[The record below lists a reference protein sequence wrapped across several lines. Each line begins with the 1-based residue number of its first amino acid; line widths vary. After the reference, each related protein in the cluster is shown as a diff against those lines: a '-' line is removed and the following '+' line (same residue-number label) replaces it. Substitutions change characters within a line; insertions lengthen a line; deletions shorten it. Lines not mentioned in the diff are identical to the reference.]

1 MVETF
6 GCKWSQISQE
16 MKGIRN
22 EHMVKNRYYSYMNNP
37 KFKHIKPL
45 AKKMMKIQLHLKQ
58 QKIREKRYV
67 KQ

>member
-1 MVETF
+1 MLFNLVETF

-22 EHMVKNRYYSYMNNP
+22 EHMVKNRYYSYMNNV
-37 KFKHIKPL
+37 KFKNIKPF
-45 AKKMMKIQLHLKQ
+45 AKKMMKIQLYLSQ
-58 QKIREKRYV
+58 QKK